1 MKHGRLK
8 RAENTP
14 LQRVGKRHGA
24 KIPPNSRGIPWYK
37 VYTPESTNIDP
48 DVLAPWKSVF
58 LYQPVVFRVH
68 GIVFQGVIISK
79 TSAFPGLEHKDV
91 KTQMLWLTHM
101 LC

>member
-68 GIVFQGVIISK
+68 GIVFQGVFQKPVLFQGLNIRMSK
-79 TSAFPGLEHKDV
+79 PR
-91 KTQMLWLTHM
+91 MLWLTNM
-101 LC
+101 LW